1 MGLPLRTTGECSN
14 RVYKQDCLGPKLNIV
29 WLQSQTLS
37 SSNRFL
43 CASKTS
49 VLADGRPGLAEDCGF
64 SEEADGED
72 VEDDFSAASFSEAA
86 LITGLWRKTVDM
98 RMNI

>member
-1 MGLPLRTTGECSN
+1 M
-14 RVYKQDCLGPKLNIV
+14 
-29 WLQSQTLS
+29 
-37 SSNRFL
+37 
-43 CASKTS
+43 
-49 VLADGRPGLAEDCGF
+49 LADGRPGLAEDCGF